1 MKHKK
6 NHNVLFISIQ
16 YSYIE
21 HLIMYKG
28 QSYVLGNIR
37 EYRNTINYTGYHTVL
52 EWPWK
57 YKQWYRGPQENTR
70 TANQN
75 NWGSS

>member
-1 MKHKK
+1 M
-6 NHNVLFISIQ
+6 N
-16 YSYIE
+16 
-21 HLIMYKG
+21 KG
-28 QSYVLGNIR
+28 HGYVLGKIR

-52 EWPWK
+52 EWPRK
-57 YKQWYRGPQENTR
+57 YKQWYKGPKENTR